1 MNSEERDVI
10 SGIFQRL
17 EQAQTQPRDA
27 EAERFIADKIRA
39 QPYAPYAMAQLIYVQ
54 EEAIKS
60 LNQQLEQAR
69 RQGEQAQSSGGGGF
83 LSSIFGGGGSQ
94 RQEPQQQPGY
104 AQQRPAGQPWGNTG
118 APPQGYPQ
126 QGYPQQGYP
135 QQGYPQ
141 QQGGPWGGQP
151 QAPARGGGFLAN
163 ALPMA
168 AGAAGGM
175 LLGSALSNAFAGGHS
190 SLGSAAAA
198 GLGGGGETIVNN
210 YYGDGGNQDLGSA
223 LDNSG
228 GDLGGFQDAG
238 YSDPG
243 GDFGGDLGGGDDS
256 DWT

>member
-17 EQAQTQPRDA
+17 EQASSQPRDA
-27 EAERFIADKIRA
+27 DAERFIADKLRA

-69 RQGEQAQSSGGGGF
+69 HQTSQPQPSGGGGF
-83 LSSIFGGGGSQ
+83 LSSIFGGSQ
-94 RQEPQQQPGY
+94 RQDPQP
-104 AQQRPAGQPWGNTG
+104 QQRPGGAWGNQGG
-118 APPQGYPQ
+118 APQGYPQ

-135 QQGYPQ
+135 QQGG
-141 QQGGPWGGQP
+141 QQGGPWAGQQ
-151 QAPARGGGFLAN
+151 QAPARGGGFMAT

-190 SLGSAAAA
+190 HLGSAAAA
-198 GLGGGGETIVNN
+198 GLGGTGTEGAFGSDAGGTQDF
-210 YYGDGGNQDLGSA
+210 GAPLGGGSDTAFDGGND
-223 LDNSG
+223 
-228 GDLGGFQDAG
+228 
-238 YSDPG
+238 
-243 GDFGGDLGGGDDS
+243 DFAGDLGGGDDS
-256 DWT
+256 DWA

>member
-17 EQAQTQPRDA
+17 EQAQSQPRDA
-27 EAERFIADKIRA
+27 EAERFIAEKIRA

-69 RQGEQAQSSGGGGF
+69 SQAAPAQSSGGGGF
-83 LSSIFGGGGSQ
+83 LSSIFGGGSSQ
-94 RQEPQQQPGY
+94 RQEPQPGY
-104 AQQRPAGQPWGNTG
+104 GQQRPAGQPWGGG
-118 APPQGYPQ
+118 AGAPQGYPQ
-126 QGYPQQGYP
+126 QGYPQQPGYP
-135 QQGYPQ
+135 PQ

-151 QAPARGGGFLAN
+151 QAPARGGGFMAT

-198 GLGGGGETIVNN
+198 GLGGGGETVVNN
-210 YYGDGGNQDLGSA
+210 YYGDGGGNQDLGSA
-223 LDNSG
+223 LDG
-228 GDLGGFQDAG
+228 GGGGSDFQDASF
-238 YSDPG
+238 SDPS

>member
-17 EQAQTQPRDA
+17 EQAQSQPRDA
-27 EAERFIADKIRA
+27 DAERFIADRLRA

-69 RQGEQAQSSGGGGF
+69 RQAPAQSSGGGGF
-83 LSSIFGGGGSQ
+83 LSSIFGGGAQ
-94 RQEPQQQPGY
+94 RSDPQPAAY
-104 AQQRPAGQPWGNTG
+104 AQQRPAGQPWGNAGG
-118 APPQGYPQ
+118 APQGYPQ
-126 QGYPQQGYP
+126 QGYPQP
-135 QQGYPQ
+135 GYPQ
-141 QQGGPWGGQP
+141 QQGGPWAGQQ
-151 QAPARGGGFLAN
+151 QAPGRGGFLAS

-198 GLGGGGETIVNN
+198 GLGGGGETVVNN

-223 LDNSG
+223 LG
-228 GDLGGFQDAG
+228 GGNDGLQDASFG
-238 YSDPG
+238 NDQG
-243 GDFGGDLGGGDDS
+243 GDFGGDMGGGDDS

>member
-69 RQGEQAQSSGGGGF
+69 QQAPAAQSSGGGGF
-83 LSSIFGGGGSQ
+83 LSSIFGGGGSAQ
-94 RQEPQQQPGY
+94 RQEPQPGY
-104 AQQRPAGQPWGNTG
+104 GQQRPAGQPWGNAGG
-118 APPQGYPQ
+118 APP

-141 QQGGPWGGQP
+141 QQGGPWAGQP
-151 QAPARGGGFLAN
+151 QAPARGGGFMAT

-198 GLGGGGETIVNN
+198 GLGGGGETVVNN
-210 YYGDGGNQDLGSA
+210 YYGDGGNQDLGAA

-228 GDLGGFQDAG
+228 SSDFQDASF
-238 YSDPG
+238 SDPSS
-243 GDFGGDLGGGDDS
+243 DFGGDLGGGDDS

>member
-17 EQAQTQPRDA
+17 EKAQAQPRDA

-69 RQGEQAQSSGGGGF
+69 GQAASAQPSGGGGF

-94 RQEPQQQPGY
+94 RQEPQPSYG
-104 AQQRPAGQPWGNTG
+104 QQRPAGQPWGNAGG
-118 APPQGYPQ
+118 APQGYP
-126 QGYPQQGYP
+126 PQGYP

-151 QAPARGGGFLAN
+151 QAPARGGGFLAS

-198 GLGGGGETIVNN
+198 GLGGGGETVVNN

-228 GDLGGFQDAG
+228 GGGDFQDASFG
-238 YSDPG
+238 DP
-243 GDFGGDLGGGDDS
+243 GGDLGGGDDS